1 MGVGESEGGLRFEEE
16 LSPFD
21 GVRTGEPPL
30 SRSGALSFRRTRSLS
45 SIGIFLYLE
54 EPPTVPGGESIPTIL
69 KSIVK
74 ITPILAK
81 CNIDAGLRIILPR

>member
-21 GVRTGEPPL
+21 GVRTGESPL
-30 SRSGALSFRRTRSLS
+30 PRSGALSFQRTRSFS

-54 EPPTVPGGESIPTIL
+54 ERPTGSQQICARANVRLQTLYRSYPGKGVYNET
-69 KSIVK
+69 
-74 ITPILAK
+74 
-81 CNIDAGLRIILPR
+81 

>member
-30 SRSGALSFRRTRSLS
+30 PRSGALSFQRTRSFS

-54 EPPTVPGGESIPTIL
+54 ERPTGSQQICARANVRLQTSYRSYPGKGVYNE
-69 KSIVK
+69 
-74 ITPILAK
+74 A
-81 CNIDAGLRIILPR
+81 